1 MTGLPSLGIFGRQ
14 PCAPASERRLY
25 HYPAAA
31 ANTGW
36 PVSAK
41 CRRCKGAGGY
51 PLFAPFAPFCQVCT
65 LPDWTDEL
73 HCALAVLHTHT
84 RTPPPANA
92 GASLIAFQSAV
103 KTAPDSMRCTPQ
115 ERAER
120 VSKRDENR
128 PSFHSCHPPRASST
142 RFETGRKPRASRST
156 RVTTHPRIYLS
167 RPFLERVGRFC

>member
-103 KTAPDSMRCTPQ
+103 KTAPDSMRCTPRSELNAFRNAMKTARVSIHVTPREPAQ
-115 ERAER
+115 R
-120 VSKRDENR
+120 VSKRGENR
-128 PSFHSCHPPRASST
+128 
-142 RFETGRKPRASRST
+142 GR
-156 RVTTHPRIYLS
+156 
-167 RPFLERVGRFC
+167 